1 MAEERIDIKVTD
13 GVDANVA
20 KKMVQIAD
28 GADRASSALDRLK
41 AALNAAN
48 TTALDRLAA
57 AMAKVDSAQARL
69 IGAQAR
75 LTNAQNAGS
84 VAAQR
89 AALAQQKVA
98 TEAARTEAAQA
109 RAAAATSAAEAA
121 ALRLQAAHSR
131 LAGSSNAA
139 TVAVQQVGA
148 AEIRTALASDRAS
161 NSLAGYVRQLLGF
174 NRASASAVT
183 ANQAVANSMDT
194 VVKATRESSRAG
206 RQAAAL
212 NANIIAQIN
221 DIGVS
226 LAGGQNPLLVAVQQG
241 SQLAYIAGQMDGG
254 FKALFATIAR
264 MLAPF
269 AVLAAAIGAI
279 AIQFKLFNDQ
289 VARESKPELEAY
301 AKTLGLTDK
310 EMRKLA
316 NTSVD
321 ASGKLKS
328 FDTVTVTMGDSWK
341 GFVATV
347 REYLDWLTP
356 YWEKFTT
363 WLVDDWN
370 KAMNMVGNLIKELY
384 GVFVGTFKGIAVIWQ
399 NLPEVAG
406 NSAKAMAN
414 AVIGAVEFLINKT
427 ISGVNTLI
435 TGTNPLLEKFGLEV
449 ATIGEVSFE
458 RFQVAGKTALGILMD
473 ESKKAYAEADKAG
486 NNFAARWRANT
497 IQAAKDRIKGAADA
511 IISNRNPSTG
521 ADAEAK
527 AAERR
532 AHAIAMV
539 NLALDNELSRM
550 KLLKDERAIAQRM
563 DQIEQSLAQK
573 KIQLNDQE
581 RASIEGKV
589 RAIEAYKY
597 VQAEVDRIYE
607 ATNGPLRTYNAALQ
621 ASAELLAQGKLDLS
635 QYNAELM
642 KASDAYRQATDP
654 LFEFNRQI
662 ESQQRLLGVYG
673 DALEQATYLEQIRQE
688 YQRRGLSVYDA
699 TTGKLREEVA
709 AILAKNQ
716 ALRDGQFVQTTLAGV
731 LDPLLEA
738 RKEIETKQFVY
749 AELERLR
756 QEDLIKQG
764 EYISALAALDMRYN
778 QMRLEGT
785 ADLFGAL
792 ASVTSR
798 GTGAIA
804 AISKA
809 AAIAQATIQGYVAI
823 QNAIAAPPGFP
834 YNAASVAAA
843 AIKTGANIAGIVST
857 SVGGFATGGQFIV
870 EGRSGIDANNINM
883 DVTRGERVTVETPAQ
898 QRANDAASGQ
908 PTQVNVPVRVVAQ
921 FDPRMALDAL
931 DTSAGERV
939 VMSIVE
945 RNPQVFQRLM
955 GSR

>member
-48 TTALDRLAA
+48 TTALDRLAS

-161 NSLAGYVRQLLGF
+161 NSLAGYVRQLIGF
-174 NRASASAVT
+174 NRSATGAVA
-183 ANQAVANSMDT
+183 ANQTVANSMDT

-254 FKALFATIAR
+254 FKALFATIVR

-269 AVLAAAIGAI
+269 AAIAAAIGVVAV
-279 AIQFKLFNDQ
+279 QFTLFNDQ
-289 VARESKPELEAY
+289 VAKSSKGELEAY
-301 AKTLGLTDK
+301 ANTLGLTDK

-316 NTSVD
+316 NSSVD

-328 FDTVTVTMGDSWK
+328 FDTITVTMGDTWK
-341 GFVATV
+341 GFVTTV
-347 REYLDWLTP
+347 RESLDWMGPYFEKTAAFISQAWDGAMKVIGFVIKASIAQWVGGFRALVTILT
-356 YWEKFTT
+356 
-363 WLVDDWN
+363 
-370 KAMNMVGNLIKELY
+370 
-384 GVFVGTFKGIAVIWQ
+384 
-399 NLPEVAG
+399 NLPEIAG

-414 AVIGAVEFLINKT
+414 LVIGAVEFMLNKA
-427 ISGVNTLI
+427 ISGVNALI
-435 TGTNPLLEKFGLEV
+435 TGANPLLEKFGMQV
-449 ATIGEVSFE
+449 GTIGEVAFE
-458 RFQVAGKTALGILMD
+458 RFEVSGRTALGVLTTEI
-473 ESKKAYAEADKAG
+473 KKAFDDADKFG

-550 KLLKDERAIAQRM
+550 KLLKDERAVAQRM

-764 EYISALAALDMRYN
+764 EYVSALAALDMRYN

-792 ASVTSR
+792 ASVTSK

-857 SVGGFATGGQFIV
+857 SVGGFATGGQFMV

-908 PTQVNVPVRVVAQ
+908 PAQVNVPVRVVAQ

-939 VMSIVE
+939 VISIVE